1 MHGQQNIK
9 KKDNIAALSTKEALC
24 YQEASSVVFS
34 YHKRLTPDTSETAPV
49 FSHCVFVFKLL
60 VGP

>member
-34 YHKRLTPDTSETAPV
+34 YHK
-49 FSHCVFVFKLL
+49 
-60 VGP
+60 